1 MPQSRWLADLVEMWD
16 WMEAEESE
24 ALAEVVFR
32 PTVTRVVDQDEDA
45 ADESPHDLLDEIPKE
60 LPILPLRGVV
70 VYPHTGVPL
79 TIGQPR
85 SIKLVDDVVSVDRLV
100 GLVASK
106 DPDLETPGPDDLY
119 KVGTVAS
126 VHRLFRA
133 PDGTIRLL
141 VQGLARIRVTEYT
154 DTEPYLKAKVEG
166 YPEFE
171 EYDLEVEALARSVQ
185 GQFQQIAELVSTI
198 PEELAN
204 SILDLDSPLQTAYLV
219 ANFQRLE
226 LKEAQELLELDSLRE
241 KLQKLTAFLTRE
253 IEVLEIGQR
262 IQNEARSEI
271 EGMQRDYFL
280 REQLKAIQRELGEE
294 DDHAAEVEELRKKID
309 EAQMPEEA
317 EKQARRELDR
327 LSRLNT
333 ASAEYGVIRTYLD
346 WLVDLP
352 WAKTT
357 ADNLDIKHA
366 SKVLD
371 QDHYGLEDVKEQ
383 IGRAHV

>member
-357 ADNLDIKHA
+357 
-366 SKVLD
+366 
-371 QDHYGLEDVKEQ
+371 E